1 MSLAPGSRLGAYEV
15 LSALGAGGMG
25 EVFRAR
31 DTRLGR
37 EVAIKILPADRLAD
51 AQRRRRFVKEAQALP
66 ALNHPHIVTIH
77 ELESAG
83 EIDFIV
89 TELVRGATLD
99 VLIPKHGLRVG
110 DLLLY
115 AIPIAD
121 ALAAAHARGIIH
133 RDLKPANIMLSD
145 EGSVKVLDFGIAKL
159 MGEDEAPAT
168 EGATH
173 RRTATA
179 TAAGRIAGT
188 PAYMAPE
195 QLGGHVDARTDIFSF
210 GAVLYEMATGQCAFG
225 RDSHDATLA
234 AVLEAQP
241 RPPSRIVRGMPREL
255 ERLILRC
262 LRKDAARRYQTML
275 DVRNELLEL
284 TEASRSASAL
294 PKRWQRQRPLIA
306 AAAIALIVLVV
317 ASLSWWRNRGDN
329 PAPRV
334 VPLTTLEGWERMPTF
349 SPDGEQVP
357 HSIMRP
363 VSRDAIPTSTSRSR
377 AAMPSGD

>member
-51 AQRRRRFVKEAQALP
+51 AQRRRRFVKEAQALS

-121 ALAAAHARGIIH
+121 AVAAAHARGIIH

-145 EGSVKVLDFGIAKL
+145 EGSVKVL
-159 MGEDEAPAT
+159 T
-168 EGATH
+168 
-173 RRTATA
+173 
-179 TAAGRIAGT
+179 
-188 PAYMAPE
+188 
-195 QLGGHVDARTDIFSF
+195 
-210 GAVLYEMATGQCAFG
+210 
-225 RDSHDATLA
+225 
-234 AVLEAQP
+234 
-241 RPPSRIVRGMPREL
+241 
-255 ERLILRC
+255 
-262 LRKDAARRYQTML
+262 
-275 DVRNELLEL
+275 
-284 TEASRSASAL
+284 SAS
-294 PKRWQRQRPLIA
+294 P
-306 AAAIALIVLVV
+306 
-317 ASLSWWRNRGDN
+317 N
-329 PAPRV
+329 
-334 VPLTTLEGWERMPTF
+334 
-349 SPDGEQVP
+349 
-357 HSIMRP
+357 
-363 VSRDAIPTSTSRSR
+363 
-377 AAMPSGD
+377 